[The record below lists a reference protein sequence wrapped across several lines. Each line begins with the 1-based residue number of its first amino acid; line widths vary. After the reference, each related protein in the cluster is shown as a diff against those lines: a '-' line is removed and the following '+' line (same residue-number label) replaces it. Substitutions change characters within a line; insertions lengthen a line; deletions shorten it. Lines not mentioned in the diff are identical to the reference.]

1 MANRTIK
8 LYKDYFKEFYVTQ
21 TDAVR
26 RKINYCI
33 NVVMPPIRRFYSIDH
48 LLRQCAQ
55 LPAGR
60 FNILRPEDGGNQI
73 GRASGRERV

>member
-8 LYKDYFKEFYVTQ
+8 LYKDYFKEFYVAQ

-33 NVVMPPIRRFYSIDH
+33 NVVKTVDRVPKTILDILNKLTPYGLFKLTPIDN
-48 LLRQCAQ
+48 L
-55 LPAGR
+55 
-60 FNILRPEDGGNQI
+60 
-73 GRASGRERV
+73 